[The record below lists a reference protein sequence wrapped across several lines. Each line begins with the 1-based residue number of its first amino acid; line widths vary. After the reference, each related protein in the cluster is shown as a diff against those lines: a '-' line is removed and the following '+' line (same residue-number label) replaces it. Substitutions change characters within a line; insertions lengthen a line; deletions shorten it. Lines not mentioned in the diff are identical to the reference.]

1 MVGENLKKLSGGI
14 LLFTALV
21 VLSFAQGLV
30 DRVVASVNGDPILE
44 SDVKLGML
52 FYNTTNKREVISK
65 LVDVWLINQFL
76 QGKGIGVQEE
86 LLDQALVKIAQA
98 NNMSL
103 EKLQNELQ
111 KEGLTLRDLKEFL
124 RKELLFSQGI
134 YAVLLR
140 EVNVSSLDLELEK
153 LQRGE
158 VEVKRL
164 VEVLVVDKKDGERLM
179 KALEK
184 TKDLG
189 ELAKALGLKVETL
202 LVKKGE
208 LVESL
213 DKEVWNA
220 KVGDIVFGED
230 KEHIY
235 VAKVLGVKEEYKG
248 KSLEELK
255 EELLQKK
262 LEERKRELL
271 QNLRKKSFIKIIG

>member
-52 FYNTTNKREVISK
+52 FYNTTDRREVISR

-86 LLDQALVKIAQA
+86 LLDQALIKIAQA

-103 EKLQNELQ
+103 ERLQKELQ
-111 KEGLTLRDLKEFL
+111 KEGLTLRDLREFL

-140 EVNVSSLDLELEK
+140 EVNVSALDLELEK
-153 LQRGE
+153 LKRGE

-164 VEVLVVDKKDGERLM
+164 VEVVVVGKKDGKRLM
-179 KALEK
+179 RALEK
-184 TKDLG
+184 TKDLR
-189 ELAKALGLKVETL
+189 ELAKALGLEVETL

-208 LVESL
+208 LVKSL

-220 KVGDIVFGED
+220 RVGELVFGED

-235 VAKVLGVKEEYKG
+235 VAKVLAVKEEYKG

-255 EELLQKK
+255 EELLEKK

-271 QNLRKKSFIKIIG
+271 QNLRKKSFIRIMG

>member
-1 MVGENLKKLSGGI
+1 MVGENFKKLSGGI

-21 VLSFAQGLV
+21 VFSFAQGLV

-52 FYNTTNKREVISK
+52 FYNTTDRKEVISK

-86 LLDQALVKIAQA
+86 LLDQALIKIAQA

-103 EKLQNELQ
+103 ERLQNELQ

-124 RKELLFSQGI
+124 RKEILFSQGI

-140 EVNVSSLDLELEK
+140 EVNVSVLDLELEK
-153 LQRGE
+153 LKRGE

-164 VEVLVVDKKDGERLM
+164 VEVVVVDKKDGERLM
-179 KALEK
+179 RALEK
-184 TKDLG
+184 TKDPR
-189 ELAKALGLKVETL
+189 ELAKALGLEVETL

-220 KVGDIVFGED
+220 KVGDLVFGED

-235 VAKVLGVKEEYKG
+235 VAKVLEIKEEYKG
-248 KSLEELK
+248 KPLEELK
-255 EELLQKK
+255 EELLEKK
-262 LEERKRELL
+262 LEERKKELL
-271 QNLRKKSFIKIIG
+271 QNLKKKSFIKIIG